1 MAVIEVTAKTFEDEV
16 LKSDKPVLVD
26 FNAGWCGPCQALKP
40 IIAEYAEKHP
50 GVKVVSVD
58 IDEEDELS
66 ENYEVFSIPCL
77 VVFRD
82 GRLAGQDDVRL
93 CLDLMGV
100 LADGSTLGEGEL

>member
-40 IIAEYAEKHP
+40 IIAEYAESHP

-82 GRLAGQDDVRL
+82 GEEVNRQVGLISADSVA
-93 CLDLMGV
+93 DLV
-100 LADGSTLGEGEL
+100 EA

>member
-1 MAVIEVTAKTFEDEV
+1 MAVIEVTTKTFEDEV

-40 IIAEYAEKHP
+40 IIAEYAENHP

-82 GRLAGQDDVRL
+82 GEEVNRQVGLISADSVA
-93 CLDLMGV
+93 DLV
-100 LADGSTLGEGEL
+100 EA

>member
-40 IIAEYAEKHP
+40 IIAEYAENHP

-82 GRLAGQDDVRL
+82 GEEVNRQVGLISADSVA
-93 CLDLMGV
+93 DLV
-100 LADGSTLGEGEL
+100 EA

>member
-40 IIAEYAEKHP
+40 IIAEYAENHP

-82 GRLAGQDDVRL
+82 GEEVNRQVGLISADSIA
-93 CLDLMGV
+93 DLV
-100 LADGSTLGEGEL
+100 EA